1 VGKRFQL
8 AFGAALAVSL
18 AGCGLTF
25 GPGADDSA
33 KLHEQAQAALT
44 RWAAALQAAGGNADF
59 VQIGDRTIQVGD
71 WEPAVGDNK
80 ASELDGLVDSVVPLS
95 DQAPPAGQV
104 HWLDGSVSTVGLLSA
119 AQALKDIKSE
129 GDPSSCSGCKPL
141 EITKAVLS
149 DGPVTTT
156 RGTVQAPLWLFSLQG
171 TAVQLARVAVAY
183 NVTVTPPPWDPD
195 HAPIGL
201 AIYAASGSVTG
212 QELTVT
218 FIGAPGPAS
227 QGCGADYTAEAVES
241 SEAVVVIVIEHSNL
255 TIGACTAEGAVRT
268 ATAELAAPLGNR
280 AVLEVQ
286 QGLPV
291 AVTLTP

>member
-1 VGKRFQL
+1 VGRRFHL
-8 AFGAALAVSL
+8 AVGAAIAVIL

-33 KLHEQAQAALT
+33 KLRDQAQAALT
-44 RWAAALQAAGGNADF
+44 RWAAAVAAAGGNDAF
-59 VQIGDRTIQVGD
+59 VQIGDRTLQVGD

-80 ASELDGLVDSVVPLS
+80 AALMDGLVDSTIPLS
-95 DQAPPAGQV
+95 DQAPPDGQV
-104 HWLDGSVSTVGLLSA
+104 HWPDGSVSTVALLSA

-129 GDPSSCSGCKPL
+129 GAGSSCPGCQPL

-149 DGPVTTT
+149 GGPVTTS

-171 TAVQLARVAVAY
+171 TAVQLGRVAVAE
-183 NVTVTPPPWDPD
+183 NVSVTPPAWDPYNG
-195 HAPIGL
+195 PVGL

-212 QELTVT
+212 RELTVSFT
-218 FIGAPGPAS
+218 GAPGPAS

-241 SEAVVVIVIEHSNL
+241 SLAVVVIVIEHANL
-255 TIGACTAEGAVRT
+255 TIGACTAEGAPRT

-291 AVTLTP
+291 AVSLTP